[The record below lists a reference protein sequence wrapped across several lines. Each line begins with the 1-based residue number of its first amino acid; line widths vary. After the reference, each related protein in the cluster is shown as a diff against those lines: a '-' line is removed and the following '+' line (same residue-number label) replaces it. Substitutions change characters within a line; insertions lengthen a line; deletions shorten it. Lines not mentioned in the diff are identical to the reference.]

1 MNRAQRQFVRA
12 TLIGSLIAL
21 ALDLLLLVGPEAS
34 LTTDPGLLGGFFDA
48 QGRAF
53 LDGRLAVPPGA
64 VGFEGIV
71 TDGQTYEYY
80 GPILALLRLPVL
92 LVTSGLDQRLT
103 QLSMLLALLVLL
115 VATAALH
122 WRVRGWL
129 RPAAALERGEL
140 ALVGVLQV
148 AVGAGSVALYL
159 LGRPIVYHE
168 TELWGAALAVA
179 ALWAVLGVLRAPSAR
194 GVAVAGA
201 LAVLTINT
209 RVTVGLAVV
218 LALGVAFLVLLMER
232 PVRRRLLVGLAVGA
246 LVAVGSSLAINAA
259 KFGVPFGI
267 PLDRQVASQ
276 FDPSRQAALA
286 ANDGTIFG
294 PQFVPTQVLAVL
306 RPDAVGS
313 VRAFPF
319 LGGPGDPPKVLGDVR
334 FDTLQASLSA
344 PTSMALL
351 CLLTLVALVGAV
363 RLPGRR
369 RWATLGLLGAAAA
382 GYAGVLSIGYV
393 TTRYLA
399 DALPLLTLG
408 GAIGLQTLVGAGRT
422 GRGWLVAAIVLTAVG
437 VGVNGGAG
445 LLEQRLTGSTVN
457 EERRASWVRTQDR
470 IDDALGRSPRGL
482 TRGARLPSAAGR
494 RSGDLAITG
503 SCDGLFVIDAFG
515 NWAPVER
522 TERTGRLR
530 FSLTGGDDA
539 PTLVGIAGT
548 GADRV
553 LLLARRS
560 PRGLRLALRTVGGE
574 APFGPP
580 IPIGARAR
588 LELSF
593 DPSLFGQ
600 QLAVARVDGEPAAS
614 LSVPMSPAGSFSLG
628 ADARQPGV
636 APFPGAILKEPLGAP
651 VCRRLARRAGLL

>member
-1 MNRAQRQFVRA
+1 MRAA
-12 TLIGSLIAL
+12 LIGSLIAL
-21 ALDLLLLVGPEAS
+21 VLDLLLLVGPEGS

-53 LDGRLAVPPGA
+53 LDGSLAVPPGA

-71 TDGQTYEYY
+71 TDGRTYEYY
-80 GPILALLRLPVL
+80 GPVLALLRLPVL
-92 LVTSGLDQRLT
+92 LVTDGLDQRLT
-103 QLSMLLALLVLL
+103 QLSMLAALVVLL

-129 RPAAALERGEL
+129 RPEAPATRAELVLVAL
-140 ALVGVLQV
+140 LQV
-148 AVGAGSVALYL
+148 AVGAGSIAFYL

-179 ALWAVLGVLRAPSAR
+179 ALWAVLGVIRAASGR
-194 GVAVAGA
+194 TVAVAGA

-218 LALGVAFLVLLMER
+218 LALGVAFLVLLTER
-232 PVRRRLLVGLAVGA
+232 PVPRRLLVGLAVGA
-246 LVAVGSSLAINAA
+246 IAAVGSSAAVNAA

-319 LGGPGDPPKVLGDVR
+319 LSGPDGPPKVLGDVR
-334 FDTLQASLSA
+334 FDTLQPSLSA

-351 CLLTLVALVGAV
+351 FVLTLIALVGAA
-363 RLPGRR
+363 RAPARR
-369 RWATLGLLGAAAA
+369 RWATLGLLGAAAG
-382 GYAGVLSIGYV
+382 GYVGVLSIGYV
-393 TTRYLA
+393 TSRYLT
-399 DALPLLTLG
+399 DALPLLVLG
-408 GAIGLQTLVGAGRT
+408 GALGLQTLVGEGRT
-422 GRGWLVAAIVLTAVG
+422 GRGWVAAGVVLTTIGIA
-437 VGVNGGAG
+437 VNGGAG
-445 LLEQRLTGSTVN
+445 LLEQRLTGSTVD
-457 EERRASWVRTQDR
+457 EPQRASWVRTQDR
-470 IDDALGRSPRGL
+470 IDDALGRSPAGIV
-482 TRGARLPSAAGR
+482 RGAVLPTAAGHAP
-494 RSGDLAITG
+494 GDLAIVG
-503 SCDGLFVIDAFG
+503 ACDGFYVVDTFG

-522 TERTGRLR
+522 TARTGRLAL
-530 FSLTGGDDA
+530 SLTGGEDV
-539 PTLVGIAGT
+539 PGLVTVAGT

-560 PRGLRLALRTVGGE
+560 AEGLRLALRTVGGE
-574 APFGPP
+574 EPFGPP
-580 IPIGARAR
+580 IAAGPRSR
-588 LELSF
+588 VELSF

-600 QLAVARVDGEPAAS
+600 QLAVARVDGQQAAS
-614 LSVPMSPAGSFSLG
+614 LSVPAFPAGGFRLG
-628 ADARQPGV
+628 QEA
-636 APFPGAILKEPLGAP
+636 KEPSATPFAGSVLAEPVDAP

>member
-1 MNRAQRQFVRA
+1 MRAA
-12 TLIGSLIAL
+12 LIGSLLAL

-53 LDGRLAVPPGA
+53 LDGSLAVPPGA

-71 TDGQTYEYY
+71 TGGQTYEYY
-80 GPILALLRLPVL
+80 GPVLALLRLPVL
-92 LVTSGLDQRLT
+92 LVTDGLDQRLT
-103 QLSMLLALLVLL
+103 QLSMLFALVVLL
-115 VATAALH
+115 TATAALH

-129 RPAAALERGEL
+129 RPAAVLERGEL
-140 ALVGVLQV
+140 VLVALLQV
-148 AVGAGSVALYL
+148 AVGAGSIAFYL

-179 ALWAVLGVLRAPSAR
+179 ALWAVLGVIRAPSGR
-194 GVAVAGA
+194 GVAMAGA

-218 LALGVAFLVLLMER
+218 LALGVAFLVLLTER
-232 PVRRRLLVGLAVGA
+232 PVPRRLLLGLAAGA
-246 LVAVGSSLAINAA
+246 VAAVGSSAAINAA

-276 FDPSRQAALA
+276 FDPSRQAALS

-294 PQFVPTQVLAVL
+294 PQFVPTQVLAAL

-319 LGGPGDPPKVLGDVR
+319 LGGPGGPPKVLGDVR
-334 FDTLQASLSA
+334 FDTLQPSLSA

-363 RLPGRR
+363 RAPARR
-369 RWATLGLLGAAAA
+369 RWATLGLLGAAAG

-393 TTRYLA
+393 TSRYLT
-399 DALPLLTLG
+399 DALPLLVLG
-408 GAIGLQTLVGAGRT
+408 GALGLQTLAGAGRT
-422 GRGWLVAAIVLTAVG
+422 GRGWLAAAVALTTLG
-437 VGVNGGAG
+437 VAVNGATG
-445 LLEQRLTGSTVN
+445 LLEQRLTGSTVS
-457 EERRASWVRTQDR
+457 EPQRASWVRTQDR
-470 IDDALGRSPRGL
+470 IDSALGRSPRGV
-482 TRGARLPSAAGR
+482 TRGAGLTDAAGR
-494 RSGDLAITG
+494 APGDLAIAG
-503 SCDGLFVIDAFG
+503 ACDGLYVIDAFG

-522 TERTGRLR
+522 TARTGRLVL
-530 FSLTGGDDA
+530 SLTEGADA
-539 PTLVGIAGT
+539 PALVAVAGT
-548 GADRV
+548 GTDRV
-553 LLLARRS
+553 TLLARRT
-560 PRGLRLALRTVGGE
+560 PQGLRLALRTLGGDE
-574 APFGPP
+574 PFGLP
-580 IPIGARAR
+580 IAAGEPTRVEFA
-588 LELSF
+588 F

-600 QLAVARVDGEPAAS
+600 QLAVARVAGEQAAS
-614 LSVPMSPAGSFSLG
+614 LSVPAFPAGGFRVG
-628 ADARQPGV
+628 AAAQERG
-636 APFPGAILKEPLGAP
+636 ATPFAGTVRASPLAAP